1 MISDLA
7 LNYPAVFMIVISFII
22 SIFITLIYKYATNQ
36 QEMKR
41 LKDEL
46 KELQKKAKEHK
57 NEPEK
62 VLEIQKELAS
72 KNLEYMKHSFKPMI
86 YTFIPI
92 IIVFWWLKGL
102 YQDFGTILTIPF
114 VGWGL
119 NWIWTYIIFSFIFSL
134 IVRKAVKVY

>member
-1 MISDLA
+1 M
-7 LNYPAVFMIVISFII
+7 